1 MGADSTLETSDDA
14 GSAASDDAK
23 AMGIGGAPRPPRPA
37 RRLASSDRALTPAHG
52 MRAPEP
58 ASNTSRGRPESSAH
72 ARASGEDVDGA
83 QNGAGSSVKARH
95 GEASEDG
102 DGWSMDEGD
111 ELVGE
116 SESHKAAR
124 VELERSLHQNDDD
137 FDAGTR
143 ERLGNL
149 RRGLFDEGDEDQA
162 PPQASSDAPVT
173 PRSNPARDVEP
184 RRAINGTPAA
194 RLPSKGPSD
203 APEDEEPLLKQ
214 LSQLR
219 TPTKINPPLGAIT
232 EEESWPEPQ
241 ADEAD
246 QSPGVPL
253 SAMDEHEPTVV
264 GSASKD
270 ILEMAASQD
279 VNTRVFH
286 APPELI
292 DLAKRKREERKRDR
306 DRDTVKPDPARLLAD
321 RKASAANDAKTPVPE
336 VRLTMSD
343 AAPAVAS
350 ESAPPVAR
358 GVVRHVEAARAEE
371 ARREQDSA
379 NPRIE
384 VEAGTP
390 ESLARAA
397 ADWSPQSSDSPA
409 VDSIS
414 GFRKSWLTNVVYWG
428 PLVIACA
435 LIGYFVYRMITQAP

>member
-1 MGADSTLETSDDA
+1 V
-14 GSAASDDAK
+14 
-23 AMGIGGAPRPPRPA
+23 R
-37 RRLASSDRALTPAHG
+37 
-52 MRAPEP
+52 EP
-58 ASNTSRGRPESSAH
+58 AGDPSASRDEPATF
-72 ARASGEDVDGA
+72 ARASVDDGDGGS

-102 DGWSMDEGD
+102 DGWSMDEGE
-111 ELVGE
+111 ELEGE
-116 SESHKAAR
+116 SANYKAAR
-124 VELERSLHQNDDD
+124 AALERTLHKDD
-137 FDAGTR
+137 FESDTR

-149 RRGLFDEGDEDQA
+149 RRGLFDDEDQA
-162 PPQASSDAPVT
+162 PPQASSDAPPT
-173 PRSNPARDVEP
+173 PRSNPGREIEP
-184 RRAINGTPAA
+184 RSAHKGVTAA
-194 RLPSKGPSD
+194 RLPSQGPGDS
-203 APEDEEPLLKQ
+203 PGDEEPLLAQ

-219 TPTKINPPLGAIT
+219 APTKINPPLGAVT
-232 EEESWPEPQ
+232 EEESWPTHEPE
-241 ADEAD
+241 DAD

-270 ILEMAASQD
+270 ILEMASQEI
-279 VNTRVFH
+279 NTRVFQ

-292 DLAKRKREERKRDR
+292 DLAKRKRAEQKRGHER

-321 RKASAANDAKTPVPE
+321 RKASAANDAKTPVPA
-336 VRLTMSD
+336 VKVSMSD

-371 ARREQDSA
+371 ARRVQDSA

-397 ADWSPQSSDSPA
+397 ADWSPQSSDNPGA
-409 VDSIS
+409 DSIS
-414 GFRKSWLTNVVYWG
+414 GFRKSWLTTVVYWG
-428 PLVIACA
+428 PLVIACV
-435 LIGYFVYRMITQAP
+435 LIVYFVYRMLSQAR